1 MLLNIGPKSD
11 GTITMEQTHVLL
23 SIGKWLDING
33 EGIYSTRPWD
43 VAEEGPTHA
52 SEGSFA
58 EFRPVNYTAKDIR
71 FTAKD
76 GVVYVFLL
84 DVPVEKVSISALSKM
99 AGHGVVEKVEVLGTN
114 ETVKWSQ
121 NKKALE
127 IVPLHNYP
135 SSDAVCY
142 KIAVKQSND
151 K

>member
-1 MLLNIGPKSD
+1 
-11 GTITMEQTHVLL
+11 
-23 SIGKWLDING
+23 
-33 EGIYSTRPWD
+33 
-43 VAEEGPTHA
+43 
-52 SEGSFA
+52 
-58 EFRPVNYTAKDIR
+58 
-71 FTAKD
+71 
-76 GVVYVFLL
+76 
-84 DVPVEKVSISALSKM
+84 M